1 MFEGTKLNMFHSN
14 TAAQVVDFPHRTP
27 QLKTIVIG
35 DVARWQAQGM
45 NVAPMDGLRFVAID
59 AICADTLAEFA
70 PETIFSPLIADT
82 FDALEVAQFLATS
95 AYAGRY
101 CAISDPL
108 PDREAVITEIS
119 KHAPGISFDILVV
132 PI

>member
-1 MFEGTKLNMFHSN
+1 MYHSN
-14 TAAQVVDFPHRTP
+14 TALVVDFPRSTSRP
-27 QLKTIVIG
+27 KTIVIG

-59 AICADTLAEFA
+59 AICADTLVEFA

-95 AYAGRY
+95 AYSGRY

-108 PDREAVITEIS
+108 PDREGVIAEIS
-119 KHAPGISFDILVV
+119 KHAPGIWFDIFVV

>member
-1 MFEGTKLNMFHSN
+1 MHPSN
-14 TAAQVVDFPHRTP
+14 AAAQIVDFPHRTSKP
-27 QLKTIVIG
+27 KTIVIG

-59 AICADTLAEFA
+59 AICAETLANFA

-95 AYAGRY
+95 TFSGRY

-108 PDREAVITEIS
+108 PDRESVIEEIS
-119 KHAPGISFDILVV
+119 KHAPSISFDILVV
-132 PI
+132 PV